1 MVCASQSLVQ
11 LPIPWHCN
19 PRLTDFRH
27 LAARMTLPVR
37 RKAQH
42 GFRSSTAEEWGL
54 LAAGFGF
61 DNPIVVWLERCSHGV
76 ADGAD

>member
-1 MVCASQSLVQ
+1 
-11 LPIPWHCN
+11 
-19 PRLTDFRH
+19 
-27 LAARMTLPVR
+27 MTLPVR